1 MPIFESIA
9 EAPGIGPLIEA
20 FKTMARQM
28 NLMEDQP
35 VIHWGMIWGIGVMI
49 FLLLVG
55 FSLLSYWWATNQK
68 TVDKNNYKP
77 RSKPSN
83 KKTQA
88 VKVSDKTTRKSPRK
102 SKPRKVQLDK

>member
-49 FLLLVG
+49 FLLIVG
-55 FSLLSYWWATNQK
+55 FSLLSYWWATNPK
-68 TVDKNNYKP
+68 TVDKNNYKL

-88 VKVSDKTTRKSPRK
+88 VKVSDKFARRSPRK
-102 SKPRKVQLDK
+102 SKTRKDYIY

>member
-55 FSLLSYWWATNQK
+55 FSLLSYWWAANPK
-68 TVDKNNYKP
+68 TVDKNNNKP
-77 RSKPSN
+77 RSKAPN
-83 KKTQA
+83 KKTQG
-88 VKVSDKTTRKSPRK
+88 VKVSDKTARKSPRK
-102 SKPRKVQLDK
+102 SKPRKIRLDK

>member
-9 EAPGIGPLIEA
+9 EAPGMGPLMEA

-35 VIHWGMIWGIGVMI
+35 AIHWGMIWGIGVMI
-49 FLLLVG
+49 FLLMVG
-55 FSLLSYWWATNQK
+55 FSLLSYWWATNPK

-83 KKTQA
+83 RKTQA
-88 VKVSDKTTRKSPRK
+88 VKVSDKTGRKSPRK
-102 SKPRKVQLDK
+102 SKPRKVQLDM

>member
-49 FLLLVG
+49 FLLMIG
-55 FSLLSYWWATNQK
+55 FSLLSYWWATNPK

-88 VKVSDKTTRKSPRK
+88 VKVSDKTARKSPRK
-102 SKPRKVQLDK
+102 SKPRKVHLDK